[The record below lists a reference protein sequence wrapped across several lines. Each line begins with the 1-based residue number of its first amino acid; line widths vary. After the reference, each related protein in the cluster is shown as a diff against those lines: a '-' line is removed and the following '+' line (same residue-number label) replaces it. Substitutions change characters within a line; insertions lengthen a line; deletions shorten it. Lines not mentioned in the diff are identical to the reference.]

1 MEGATS
7 HPPPASQPTATAMV
21 DAVRAAAARRRF
33 GALAYRDFRL
43 ILFGQVVSAL
53 GSWMQLVA
61 QGWLVY
67 NLTGSSFYLGTV
79 ALARAIPAIAL
90 VLFGGAVADRYDR
103 RAIVATMNGS
113 VVVLAT
119 ALGILTITGLVEVWH
134 IVVVALLQGIAFS
147 FEVPSRQSLISEIV
161 APRDVASAVSMN
173 ALSFNVSGVVGPA
186 IAALLIEPIGEG
198 GIFML
203 NGASYLS
210 AVLAACLVRTP
221 KRYERSSGGS
231 LIGNVVDGLRYVR
244 RTPELFAVVGI
255 GTLVALLVRPY
266 LNLLP
271 VFAGDILDVGPRG
284 LGTMN
289 AAIGV
294 GAVLAATLCAVLG
307 RFRWRGLVF
316 LISCALFGAGVVG
329 LALSTDYVVS
339 IAIVTALGFL
349 STYSGTNS
357 NMILQTH
364 SDPRMRGRV
373 VSLHGLQMMGINPL
387 GVMLLGA
394 LGSVYGVPLV
404 LAIAGGLTL
413 LASLWTIV
421 RAPTVRPLD

>member
-1 MEGATS
+1 
-7 HPPPASQPTATAMV
+7 MV

>member
-1 MEGATS
+1 MGA
-7 HPPPASQPTATAMV
+7 AA
-21 DAVRAAAARRRF
+21 RAAAARRRF

-67 NLTGSSFYLGTV
+67 NLTGSSFFLGTV

-103 RAIVATMNGS
+103 RVIVATMNGS

-119 ALGILTITGLVEVWH
+119 TLGILTITGLVEVWH

-173 ALSFNVSGVVGPA
+173 ALSFNVSGVIGPA

-198 GIFML
+198 GIFIL

-329 LALSTDYVVS
+329 LAMSTDYLVS